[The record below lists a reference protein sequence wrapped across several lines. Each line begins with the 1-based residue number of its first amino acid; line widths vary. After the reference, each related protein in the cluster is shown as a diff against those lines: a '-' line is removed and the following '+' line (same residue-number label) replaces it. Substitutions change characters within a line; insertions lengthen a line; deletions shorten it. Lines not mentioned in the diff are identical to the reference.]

1 MRKIIFYFDTGVH
14 SILVRKK
21 NAEGEEKTVLSS
33 RQNFVAPNEII
44 ARIIDIKTEDEDI
57 TSKIDQG
64 YSYYNLHEY
73 VNFEPGNGIY
83 FDENSKAYKSS
94 TYGFV
99 ILKDNKVLILSPL
112 AISQDKVKAY
122 YYMYPSKFG
131 DYPPFKDV
139 EGLLHAEKIIT
150 VVQKERYEKQ
160 IASLNRDNPQL
171 AKVLVAE
178 GKEPVEGFED
188 YFEPL
193 LDIEKKV
200 GKLLADG
207 RIDFKETGSIIQVQ
221 KNQEILKKIPGVK
234 PQAGYDLYGEQVPA
248 SIRDTNGL
256 KKGDGLVASTF
267 DPTIYLAEIDGCLK
281 VVKNKVSIFP
291 VAIIHGDVGL
301 DTGNISFN
309 GTVHVTGSVKPGFT
323 IHADSDVIIDEEVEE
338 AFITAGG
345 NITVKAGVMGKETG
359 KLTAGGD
366 VSVKFLQ
373 NTKIEANG
381 NVIVED
387 SIINCDVL
395 CYKSITVTGK
405 NGKIIGGRVTALYD
419 VKSVV
424 IGTQNET
431 TTSITVGR
439 NFVVEKELSDKRNE
453 MKTVR
458 DSIDEIT
465 TNIKMQFGEEI
476 FLNPKEYIKI
486 LPPPK
491 KKVCLVLLNDLGTA
505 NTNLRKL
512 VDEAKAI
519 DERLKLDK
527 EPFIIASGRIY
538 PGAVLNIKKSVKKI
552 ERPIDNAKF
561 FEDAMDKTIKFVAA
575 I

>member
-33 RQNFVAPNEII
+33 RHNFVAPNEII
-44 ARIIDIKTEDEDI
+44 ARIIDIKSEDEDI
-57 TSKIDQG
+57 SARLDEG
-64 YSYYNLHEY
+64 YSYHNIQDYFS
-73 VNFEPGNGIY
+73 FEPGYGIY
-83 FDENSKAYKSS
+83 FDEKIKAYKSS
-94 TYGFV
+94 SYGFV
-99 ILKDNKVLILSPL
+99 ILKDSKVLILSPL
-112 AISQDKVKAY
+112 VISQDKLKAY

-131 DYPPFKDV
+131 DYPPFSDI
-139 EGLLHAEKIIT
+139 EEMLHVEKIIT
-150 VVQKERYEKQ
+150 VVQKDRYEKQ

-171 AKVLVAE
+171 ARGLVAE
-178 GKEPVEGFED
+178 GKEPVHGFDD

-248 SIRDTNGL
+248 TIKDTNGL
-256 KKGDGLVASTF
+256 KKGEGVIASTF
-267 DPTIYLAEIDGCLK
+267 DPSIYISEIDGCLK

-301 DTGNISFN
+301 DTGNINFN

-323 IHADSDVIIDEEVEE
+323 VHADSDVIVDEEVEE
-338 AFITAGG
+338 AFISAGG
-345 NITVKAGVMGKETG
+345 NITVKAGVLGKESG
-359 KLTAGGD
+359 KLMAGGD
-366 VSVKFLQ
+366 VSAKFLQ
-373 NTKIEANG
+373 NTRIEANG
-381 NVIVED
+381 SVTVED
-387 SIINCDVL
+387 SIINCEVL

-405 NGKIIGGRVTALYD
+405 NGKIIGGRITALYD
-419 VKSVV
+419 VKSTV

-439 NFVVEKELSDKRNE
+439 NIVVEKELADKRSE
-453 MKTVR
+453 MKAVR
-458 DSIDEIT
+458 DKIDEIT
-465 TNIKMQFGEEI
+465 ANIKMQFGEEI

-491 KKVCLVLLNDLGTA
+491 KKVCLILLNDLGTE

-512 VDEAKAI
+512 AEEAKGI
-519 DERLKLDK
+519 EERVKLDK

-561 FEDAMDKTIKFVAA
+561 FEDSMDKTIKFVAA
-575 I
+575 V

>member
-33 RQNFVAPNEII
+33 RHNFVAPNELI
-44 ARIIDIKTEDEDI
+44 ARIIDIKSEDEDI
-57 TSKIDQG
+57 SSRIDQG
-64 YSYYNLHEY
+64 YSYHSLHDY
-73 VNFEPGNGIY
+73 FNFEPGNGIY
-83 FDENSKAYKSS
+83 FDENAKAYKSS

-99 ILKDNKVLILSPL
+99 ILKENKVLVLSPL
-112 AISQDKVKAY
+112 VISQDKIKAY

-131 DYPPFKDV
+131 DYPPFKDI
-139 EGLLHAEKIIT
+139 EEMLHAEKIIT
-150 VVQKERYEKQ
+150 VVQKDRYEKQ
-160 IASLNRDNPQL
+160 LASLNKENPQL

-178 GKEPVEGFED
+178 GKEPVDGFED

-248 SIRDTNGL
+248 TIKDTNGL
-256 KKGDGLVASTF
+256 KKGEGIIVSTF
-267 DPTIYLAEIDGCLK
+267 DQTIFLAEIDGCLK

-291 VAIIHGDVGL
+291 IAIIHGDVGL
-301 DTGNISFN
+301 DTGNITFN
-309 GTVHVTGSVKPGFT
+309 GTVHVTGSVKPGFKV
-323 IHADSDVIIDEEVEE
+323 HADSDVIVDEEVEE

-345 NITVKAGVMGKETG
+345 NITVKAGVLGKESG

-366 VSVKFLQ
+366 VSAKFLQ

-381 NVIVED
+381 SVTVED

-395 CYKSITVTGK
+395 CYKSINVTGK

-419 VKSVV
+419 VKSTV

-439 NFVVEKELSDKRNE
+439 NYIVEKELADKRGE
-453 MKTVR
+453 MKIVR
-458 DSIDEIT
+458 DQIDEIT

-491 KKVCLVLLNDLGTA
+491 KKVCLILLNDLGTA
-505 NTNLRKL
+505 NAGFRKL
-512 VDEAKAI
+512 AEEAKAI
-519 DERLKLDK
+519 EERLKLDK

-561 FEDAMDKTIKFVAA
+561 FEDSMDKTIKFVAA
-575 I
+575 V